1 MGRSVPLFLTRVA
14 ALVAAGLLLF
24 AVFGHTH
31 TPRIPIGTTIRVMNG
46 RLGGGHD
53 MRSWI
58 AGAKALKHRP

>member
-31 TPRIPIGTTIRVMNG
+31 
-46 RLGGGHD
+46 
-53 MRSWI
+53 
-58 AGAKALKHRP
+58 A